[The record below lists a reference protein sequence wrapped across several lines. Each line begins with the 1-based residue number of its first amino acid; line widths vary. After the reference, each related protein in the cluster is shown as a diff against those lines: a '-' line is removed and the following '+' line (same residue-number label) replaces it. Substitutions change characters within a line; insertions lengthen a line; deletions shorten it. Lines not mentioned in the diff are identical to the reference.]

1 MGFNFG
7 DLLTVAEGA
16 IERDRFHSDADLKI
30 RGQMLVAD
38 KNSYITRKNKK
49 YESELKAYDIEKD
62 KVNRIKS
69 LNATMPSDGT
79 GNAHDYAVKYNM
91 IVYPGFGSLDGKL
104 QRQFVN
110 STKNLIEGPEG
121 TGTLN
126 YISPAEKNKDYLES
140 ENNTLSNEASRIYAD
155 KLVNAR
161 GNSFLINKIT
171 RTEPR
176 PLVVNDDDINKA
188 VETQMKTLDIVKDV
202 ENLSAEEMGV
212 GKKLKGT
219 VYTKTDEGYDFWT
232 SATTEERDDFSN
244 KFLSSMNQVTWKGV
258 DNPESTT
265 SIINIFNAVGA
276 NTAAFV
282 TVKQTNKG
290 KILALKEPGKAIAS
304 WIEQAFQE
312 ERTKFN
318 VKTAY
323 NFLMN
328 DKKFAGNPVGNIYH
342 VASEAAVFERIKEKA
357 AEREFYL
364 EGDYFGWIKNLVGSD
379 TKAEAVTLL
388 PIGIVNLDDK
398 LRTLKDGASATITLN
413 RTEIKQL
420 SSAYG
425 NLFKDEE
432 GYKQVLTLFKKYQE
446 INETMFKKYVDNP
459 NAGMAFIAKELNHPN
474 AINTEVGQ
482 IIWMTLAQE
491 LGEERIGSEL
501 WNMIENAKGAKT
513 EGEEQKIIK
522 SFKPIIVEV
531 TDPNGNLISGVRH
544 WSTKH
549 KKWMTITKTKWDSI
563 SEEARQ
569 DIKDKFPEI
578 YTLLITLE

>member
-16 IERDRFHSDADLKI
+16 IERDRFHTDADLKI
-30 RGQMLVAD
+30 RGELLVAD
-38 KNSYITRKNKK
+38 KNAYIQRKNKK
-49 YESELKAYDIEKD
+49 YDSELKAFEIEKE

-69 LNATMPSDGT
+69 LNATMPIDGT

-91 IVYPGFGSLDGKL
+91 IVYPGFASLDGKL

-126 YISPAEKNKDYLES
+126 YISTAEKNKDYLES
-140 ENNTLSNEASRIYAD
+140 EINTLSSQASKIYAD

-171 RTEPR
+171 RTEPKS
-176 PLVVNDDDINKA
+176 LAVNDKEINEA
-188 VETQMKTLDIVKDV
+188 VETQMKALNLAKDV
-202 ENLSAEEMGV
+202 EHLSAEEMGV

-232 SATTEERDDFSN
+232 SATTEERTDFET
-244 KFLSSMNQVTWKGV
+244 KFLSAMNQVTWKGV
-258 DNPESTT
+258 DNQDSVNTVVN
-265 SIINIFNAVGA
+265 IINSVGG

-282 TVKQTNKG
+282 TEKQTNKG
-290 KILALKEPGKAIAS
+290 KILALKEPGKAIAN

-312 ERTKFN
+312 ERTKFS

-323 NFLMN
+323 NFLKN
-328 DKKFAGNPVGNIYH
+328 NHSGGAVGNIYH
-342 VASEAAVFERIKEKA
+342 IASEAAIYEKIRQAASERD
-357 AEREFYL
+357 FYL
-364 EGDYFGWIKNLVGSD
+364 EGDWLGFIKDLSG
-379 TKAEAVTLL
+379 TKLKAEGVTIL
-388 PIGIVNLDDK
+388 PLGIINLDNK
-398 LRTLKDGASATITLN
+398 LQTIKDGNAATITLN
-413 RTEIKQL
+413 RDEIKQL

-425 NLFKDEE
+425 KLFKTED
-432 GYKQVLTLFKKYQE
+432 GYEQVLSIFKKYGE
-446 INETMFKKYVDNP
+446 INETMFKKYIKNP
-459 NAGMAFIAKELNHPN
+459 NAGLAFISKELNHPN
-474 AINTEVGQ
+474 AINTNVGQ

-491 LGEERIGSEL
+491 LGKERIGSEL
-501 WNMIENAKGAKT
+501 WDMIENAKSAKK

-522 SFKPIIVEV
+522 KFTPTIVEV
-531 TDPNGNLISGVRH
+531 ADPDGNLVSGVRYF
-544 WSTKH
+544 STKS
-549 KKWMTITKTKWDSI
+549 KKWKTITKKTWDNI
-563 SEEARQ
+563 SKEKREE
-569 DIKDKFPEI
+569 IKSQFPDV

>member
-16 IERDRFHSDADLKI
+16 IERDRFHTDADLKI
-30 RGQMLVAD
+30 RGELLVAD
-38 KNSYITRKNKK
+38 KNAYIQRKNKK
-49 YESELKAYDIEKD
+49 YDSELKAFEIEKE

-69 LNATMPSDGT
+69 LNATMPIDGT

-91 IVYPGFGSLDGKL
+91 IVYPGFASLDGKL

-126 YISPAEKNKDYLES
+126 YISTAEKNKDYLES
-140 ENNTLSNEASRIYAD
+140 EINTLSSQASKIYAD

-171 RTEPR
+171 RTEPKS
-176 PLVVNDDDINKA
+176 LAVNDKEINEA
-188 VETQMKTLDIVKDV
+188 VETQMKALNLAKDV
-202 ENLSAEEMGV
+202 EHLSAEEMGV

-232 SATTEERDDFSN
+232 SATTEERTDFET
-244 KFLSSMNQVTWKGV
+244 KFLSAMNQVTWKGV
-258 DNPESTT
+258 DNQDSVNTVVN
-265 SIINIFNAVGA
+265 IINSVGG

-282 TVKQTNKG
+282 TEKQTNKG
-290 KILALKEPGKAIAS
+290 KILALKEPGKAIAN

-312 ERTKFN
+312 ERTKFS

-323 NFLMN
+323 NFLKN
-328 DKKFAGNPVGNIYH
+328 NHSGGAVGNIYH
-342 VASEAAVFERIKEKA
+342 IASEAAIYEKIRQAASERD
-357 AEREFYL
+357 FYL
-364 EGDYFGWIKNLVGSD
+364 EGDWLGFIKDLSG
-379 TKAEAVTLL
+379 TKLKAEGVTIL
-388 PIGIVNLDDK
+388 PLGIINLDNK
-398 LRTLKDGASATITLN
+398 LQTIKDGNAATITLN
-413 RTEIKQL
+413 RDEIKQL

-425 NLFKDEE
+425 KLYKTED
-432 GYKQVLTLFKKYQE
+432 GYEQVLSIFKKYGE
-446 INETMFKKYVDNP
+446 INETMFKKYLNNP
-459 NAGMAFIAKELNHPN
+459 NAGLAFISKELNHPN
-474 AINTEVGQ
+474 AINTNVGQ

-491 LGEERIGSEL
+491 LGKERIGSEL
-501 WNMIENAKGAKT
+501 WDMIENAKSAKK

-522 SFKPIIVEV
+522 KFTPTIVEV
-531 TDPNGNLISGVRH
+531 ADPDGNLVSGVRYF
-544 WSTKH
+544 STKQ
-549 KKWMTITKTKWDSI
+549 KKWKTITKKTWDNI
-563 SEEARQ
+563 SKEKREE
-569 DIKDKFPEI
+569 IKSQFPDV

>member
-16 IERDRFHSDADLKI
+16 IERDRFHTDADLKI
-30 RGQMLVAD
+30 RGELLVAD
-38 KNSYITRKNKK
+38 KNAYIQRKNKK
-49 YESELKAYDIEKD
+49 YDSELKAFEIEKE

-69 LNATMPSDGT
+69 LNATMPIDGT

-91 IVYPGFGSLDGKL
+91 IVYPGFASLDGKL

-126 YISPAEKNKDYLES
+126 YISTAEKNKDYLES
-140 ENNTLSNEASRIYAD
+140 EINTLSSQASKIYAD

-171 RTEPR
+171 RTEPKS
-176 PLVVNDDDINKA
+176 LAVNDKEINEA
-188 VETQMKTLDIVKDV
+188 VETQMKALNLAKDV
-202 ENLSAEEMGV
+202 EHLSAEEMGV

-232 SATTEERDDFSN
+232 SATTEERTDFET
-244 KFLSSMNQVTWKGV
+244 KFLSAMNQVTWKGV
-258 DNPESTT
+258 DNQDSVNTVVN
-265 SIINIFNAVGA
+265 IINSVGG

-282 TVKQTNKG
+282 TEKQTNKG
-290 KILALKEPGKAIAS
+290 KILALKEPGKAIAN

-312 ERTKFN
+312 ERTKFS

-323 NFLMN
+323 NFLKN
-328 DKKFAGNPVGNIYH
+328 NHSGGAVGNIYH
-342 VASEAAVFERIKEKA
+342 IASEAAIYEKIRQAASERD
-357 AEREFYL
+357 FYL
-364 EGDYFGWIKNLVGSD
+364 EGDWLGFIKDLSG
-379 TKAEAVTLL
+379 TKLKAEGVTIL
-388 PIGIVNLDDK
+388 PLGIINLDNK
-398 LRTLKDGASATITLN
+398 LQTIKEGNAATITLN
-413 RTEIKQL
+413 RDEIKQL

-425 NLFKDEE
+425 KLFKTED
-432 GYKQVLTLFKKYQE
+432 GYEQVLSIFKKYGE
-446 INETMFKKYVDNP
+446 INETMFKKYIKNP
-459 NAGMAFIAKELNHPN
+459 NAGLAFISKELNHPN
-474 AINTEVGQ
+474 AINTNVGQ

-501 WNMIENAKGAKT
+501 WNMIENAKSAKK

-522 SFKPIIVEV
+522 KFTPTIVEV
-531 TDPNGNLISGVRH
+531 ADPDGNLVSGVRYF
-544 WSTKH
+544 STKQ
-549 KKWMTITKTKWDSI
+549 KKWKTITKKTWDNI
-563 SEEARQ
+563 SKEKREE
-569 DIKDKFPEI
+569 IKSQFPDV

>member
-16 IERDRFHSDADLKI
+16 IERDRFHTDADLKI
-30 RGQMLVAD
+30 RGELLVAD
-38 KNSYITRKNKK
+38 KNAYIQRKNKK
-49 YESELKAYDIEKD
+49 YDSELKAFEIEKE

-69 LNATMPSDGT
+69 LNATMPIDGT

-91 IVYPGFGSLDGKL
+91 IVYPGFASLDGKL

-126 YISPAEKNKDYLES
+126 YISTAEKNKDYLES
-140 ENNTLSNEASRIYAD
+140 EINTLSSQASKIYAD

-171 RTEPR
+171 RTEPKS
-176 PLVVNDDDINKA
+176 LAVNDKEINEA
-188 VETQMKTLDIVKDV
+188 VETQMKALNLAKDV
-202 ENLSAEEMGV
+202 EHLSAEEMGV

-232 SATTEERDDFSN
+232 SATTEERTDFET
-244 KFLSSMNQVTWKGV
+244 KFLSAMNQVTWKGV
-258 DNPESTT
+258 DNQDSVNTVVN
-265 SIINIFNAVGA
+265 IINSVGG

-282 TVKQTNKG
+282 TEKQTNKG
-290 KILALKEPGKAIAS
+290 KILALKEPGKAIAN

-312 ERTKFN
+312 ERTKFS

-323 NFLMN
+323 NFLKN
-328 DKKFAGNPVGNIYH
+328 NHSGGAVGNIYH
-342 VASEAAVFERIKEKA
+342 IASEAAIYEKIRQAASERD
-357 AEREFYL
+357 FYL
-364 EGDYFGWIKNLVGSD
+364 EGDWLGFIKDLSG
-379 TKAEAVTLL
+379 TKLKAEGVTIL
-388 PIGIVNLDDK
+388 PLGIINLDNK
-398 LRTLKDGASATITLN
+398 LQTIKDGNAATITLN
-413 RTEIKQL
+413 RDEIKQL

-425 NLFKDEE
+425 KLFKTED
-432 GYKQVLTLFKKYQE
+432 GYEQVLSIFKKYGE
-446 INETMFKKYVDNP
+446 INETMFKKYLNNP
-459 NAGMAFIAKELNHPN
+459 NAGLAFISKELNHPN
-474 AINTEVGQ
+474 AINTNVGQ

-491 LGEERIGSEL
+491 LGKERIGSEL
-501 WNMIENAKGAKT
+501 WDMIENAKSAKK

-522 SFKPIIVEV
+522 KFTPTIVEV
-531 TDPNGNLISGVRH
+531 ADPDGNLVSGVRYF
-544 WSTKH
+544 STKQ
-549 KKWMTITKTKWDSI
+549 KKWKTITKKTWDNI
-563 SEEARQ
+563 SKEKREE
-569 DIKDKFPEI
+569 IKSQFPDV

>member
-16 IERDRFHSDADLKI
+16 IERDRFHTDADLKI
-30 RGQMLVAD
+30 RGELLVAD
-38 KNSYITRKNKK
+38 KNAYIQRKNKK
-49 YESELKAYDIEKD
+49 YDSELKAFEIEKE

-69 LNATMPSDGT
+69 LNATMPIDGT

-91 IVYPGFGSLDGKL
+91 IVYPGFASLDGKL

-126 YISPAEKNKDYLES
+126 YISTAEKNKDYLES
-140 ENNTLSNEASRIYAD
+140 EINTLSSQASKIYAD

-171 RTEPR
+171 RTEPKS
-176 PLVVNDDDINKA
+176 LAVNDKEINEA
-188 VETQMKTLDIVKDV
+188 VETQMKALNLAKDV
-202 ENLSAEEMGV
+202 EHLSAEEMGV

-232 SATTEERDDFSN
+232 SATTEERTDFET
-244 KFLSSMNQVTWKGV
+244 KFLSAMNQVTWKGV
-258 DNPESTT
+258 DNQDSVNTVVN
-265 SIINIFNAVGA
+265 IINSVGG

-282 TVKQTNKG
+282 TEKQTNKG
-290 KILALKEPGKAIAS
+290 KILALKEPGKAIAN

-312 ERTKFN
+312 ERTKFS

-323 NFLMN
+323 NFLKN
-328 DKKFAGNPVGNIYH
+328 NHSGGAVGNIYH
-342 VASEAAVFERIKEKA
+342 IASEAAIYEKIRQAASERD
-357 AEREFYL
+357 FYL
-364 EGDYFGWIKNLVGSD
+364 EGDWLGFIKDLSG
-379 TKAEAVTLL
+379 TKLKAEGVTIL
-388 PIGIVNLDDK
+388 PLGIINLDNK
-398 LRTLKDGASATITLN
+398 LQTIKDGNAATITLN
-413 RTEIKQL
+413 RDEIKQL

-425 NLFKDEE
+425 KLFKTED
-432 GYKQVLTLFKKYQE
+432 GYEQVLSIFKKYGE
-446 INETMFKKYVDNP
+446 INETMFKKYIKNP
-459 NAGMAFIAKELNHPN
+459 NAGLAFISKELNHPN
-474 AINTEVGQ
+474 AINTNVGQ

-501 WNMIENAKGAKT
+501 WNMIENAKSAKK

-522 SFKPIIVEV
+522 KFTPTIVEV
-531 TDPNGNLISGVRH
+531 ADPDGNLVSGVRYF
-544 WSTKH
+544 STKS
-549 KKWMTITKTKWDSI
+549 KKWKTITKKTWDNI
-563 SEEARQ
+563 SKEKREE
-569 DIKDKFPEI
+569 IKSQFPDV

>member
-16 IERDRFHSDADLKI
+16 IERDRFHTDADLKI
-30 RGQMLVAD
+30 RGELLVAD
-38 KNSYITRKNKK
+38 KNAYIQRKNKK
-49 YESELKAYDIEKD
+49 YDSELKAFEIEKE

-69 LNATMPSDGT
+69 LNATMPIDGT

-91 IVYPGFGSLDGKL
+91 IVYPGFASLDGKL

-126 YISPAEKNKDYLES
+126 YISTAEKNKDYLES
-140 ENNTLSNEASRIYAD
+140 EINTLSSQASKIYAD

-171 RTEPR
+171 RTEPKS
-176 PLVVNDDDINKA
+176 LAVNDKEINEA
-188 VETQMKTLDIVKDV
+188 VETQMKALNLAKDV
-202 ENLSAEEMGV
+202 EHLSAEEMGV

-232 SATTEERDDFSN
+232 SATTEERTDFET
-244 KFLSSMNQVTWKGV
+244 KFLSAMNQVTWKGV
-258 DNPESTT
+258 DNQDSVNTVVN
-265 SIINIFNAVGA
+265 IINSVGG

-282 TVKQTNKG
+282 TEKQTNKG
-290 KILALKEPGKAIAS
+290 KILALKEPGKAIAN

-312 ERTKFN
+312 ERTKFS

-323 NFLMN
+323 NFLKN
-328 DKKFAGNPVGNIYH
+328 NHSGGAVGNIYH
-342 VASEAAVFERIKEKA
+342 IASEAAIYEKIRQAASERD
-357 AEREFYL
+357 FYL
-364 EGDYFGWIKNLVGSD
+364 EGDWLGFIKDLSG
-379 TKAEAVTLL
+379 TKLKAEGVTIL
-388 PIGIVNLDDK
+388 PLGIINLDNK
-398 LRTLKDGASATITLN
+398 LQTIKDGNAATITLN
-413 RTEIKQL
+413 RDEIKQL

-425 NLFKDEE
+425 KLFKTED
-432 GYKQVLTLFKKYQE
+432 GYEQVLSIFKKYGE
-446 INETMFKKYVDNP
+446 INETMFKKYLNNP
-459 NAGMAFIAKELNHPN
+459 NAGLAFISKELNHPN
-474 AINTEVGQ
+474 AINTNVGQ

-501 WNMIENAKGAKT
+501 WNMIENAKSAKK

-522 SFKPIIVEV
+522 KFTPTIVEV
-531 TDPNGNLISGVRH
+531 ADPDGNLVSGVRYF
-544 WSTKH
+544 STKQ
-549 KKWMTITKTKWDSI
+549 KKWKTITKKTWDNI
-563 SEEARQ
+563 SKEKREE
-569 DIKDKFPEI
+569 IKSQFPDV

>member
-16 IERDRFHSDADLKI
+16 IERDRFHTDADLKI
-30 RGQMLVAD
+30 RGELLVAD
-38 KNSYITRKNKK
+38 KNAYIQRKNKK
-49 YESELKAYDIEKD
+49 YESELKAFEIEKD

-69 LNATMPSDGT
+69 LNATMPDDGT

-91 IVYPGFGSLDGKL
+91 IVYPGFTSLDGKL
-104 QRQFVN
+104 QRQFIN

-126 YISPAEKNKDYLES
+126 YISTAEKNKDYLES
-140 ENNTLSNEASRIYAD
+140 EINTLSSQASKIYAD

-171 RTEPR
+171 RTEPKS
-176 PLVVNDDDINKA
+176 LAVNDKEINEA
-188 VETQMKTLDIVKDV
+188 VETQMKALNLAKDV
-202 ENLSAEEMGV
+202 EQLSAEEMGV

-232 SATTEERDDFSN
+232 SATIEERTDFED
-244 KFLSSMNQVTWKGV
+244 KFLAAMNQVTWKGV
-258 DNPESTT
+258 DNQDSVNTVVN
-265 SIINIFNAVGA
+265 IINSVGG

-282 TVKQTNKG
+282 TEKQTNKG
-290 KILALKEPGKAIAS
+290 KILALKEPGKAIAN

-323 NFLMN
+323 NFLKN
-328 DKKFAGNPVGNIYH
+328 NHSGGAVGNIYH
-342 VASEAAVFERIKEKA
+342 IASEAAIYEKIRQAASERD
-357 AEREFYL
+357 FYL
-364 EGDYFGWIKNLVGSD
+364 EGDWLGFIKDLSG
-379 TKAEAVTLL
+379 TKLKAEGVTIL
-388 PIGIVNLDDK
+388 PLGIINLDNK
-398 LRTLKDGASATITLN
+398 LQTIEDGNAATITLT
-413 RTEIKQL
+413 RDEIKQL

-425 NLFKDEE
+425 KLFKTEN
-432 GYKQVLTLFKKYQE
+432 GYEQVLSIFKKYGE
-446 INETMFKKYVDNP
+446 INETMFKKYIKNP
-459 NAGMAFIAKELNHPN
+459 NAGLAFISKELNHPN
-474 AINTEVGQ
+474 AINTNVGQ

-491 LGEERIGSEL
+491 LGKERIGSEL
-501 WNMIENAKGAKT
+501 WDMIENAKSAKK

-522 SFKPIIVEV
+522 KFTPTIVEV
-531 TDPNGNLISGVRH
+531 ADPDGNLVSGVRYF
-544 WSTKH
+544 STKQ
-549 KKWMTITKTKWDSI
+549 KKWKTITKKTWDNI
-563 SEEARQ
+563 SKEKREE
-569 DIKDKFPEI
+569 IKSQFPDV

>member
-16 IERDRFHSDADLKI
+16 IERDRFHTDADLKI
-30 RGQMLVAD
+30 RGELLVAD
-38 KNSYITRKNKK
+38 KNAYIQRKNKK
-49 YESELKAYDIEKD
+49 YDSELKAFEIEKE

-69 LNATMPSDGT
+69 LNATMPIDGT

-91 IVYPGFGSLDGKL
+91 IVYPGFASLDGKL

-126 YISPAEKNKDYLES
+126 YISTAEKNKDYLES
-140 ENNTLSNEASRIYAD
+140 EINTLSSQASKIYAD

-171 RTEPR
+171 RTEPKS
-176 PLVVNDDDINKA
+176 LAVNDKEINEA
-188 VETQMKTLDIVKDV
+188 VETQMKALNLAKDV
-202 ENLSAEEMGV
+202 EHLSAEEMGV

-232 SATTEERDDFSN
+232 SATTEERTDFET
-244 KFLSSMNQVTWKGV
+244 KFLSAMNQVTWKGV
-258 DNPESTT
+258 DNQDSVNTVVN
-265 SIINIFNAVGA
+265 IINSVGG

-282 TVKQTNKG
+282 TEKQTNKG
-290 KILALKEPGKAIAS
+290 KILALKEPGKAIAN

-312 ERTKFN
+312 ERTKFS

-323 NFLMN
+323 NFLKN
-328 DKKFAGNPVGNIYH
+328 NHSGGAVGNIYH
-342 VASEAAVFERIKEKA
+342 IASEAAIYEKIRQAASERD
-357 AEREFYL
+357 FYL
-364 EGDYFGWIKNLVGSD
+364 EGDWLGFIKDLSG
-379 TKAEAVTLL
+379 TKLKAEGVTIL
-388 PIGIVNLDDK
+388 PLGIINLDNK
-398 LRTLKDGASATITLN
+398 LQTIKDGNAATITLN
-413 RTEIKQL
+413 RDEIKQL

-425 NLFKDEE
+425 KLFKTED
-432 GYKQVLTLFKKYQE
+432 GYEQVLSIFKKYGE
-446 INETMFKKYVDNP
+446 INETMFKKYIKNP
-459 NAGMAFIAKELNHPN
+459 NAGLAFISKELNHPN
-474 AINTEVGQ
+474 AINTNVGQ

-491 LGEERIGSEL
+491 LGKERIGSEL
-501 WNMIENAKGAKT
+501 WDMIENAKSAKK

-522 SFKPIIVEV
+522 KFTPTIVEV
-531 TDPNGNLISGVRH
+531 ADPDGNLVSGVRYF
-544 WSTKH
+544 STKQ
-549 KKWMTITKTKWDSI
+549 KKWKTITKKTWDNI
-563 SEEARQ
+563 SKEKREE
-569 DIKDKFPEI
+569 IKSQFPDV